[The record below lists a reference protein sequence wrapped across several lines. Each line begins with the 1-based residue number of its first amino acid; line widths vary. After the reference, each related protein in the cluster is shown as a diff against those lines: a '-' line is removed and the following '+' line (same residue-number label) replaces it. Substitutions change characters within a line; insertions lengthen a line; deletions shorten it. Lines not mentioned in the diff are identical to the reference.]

1 MKEMLFKEWAAIW
14 VKEKRNYIKESTY
27 ANYVVVLDN
36 HLIMRLGEYKVSDIT
51 KDIVQ
56 KMIIEM
62 RDKGRRDKRGGL
74 SDKTV
79 KDIIAI
85 LKMCLRDYGRN
96 DGWIYGKNALQY
108 PLNCNATQIRIMD
121 EDMYRKM
128 LSAIN
133 REHSFEAMGYAV
145 SLYTG
150 MRIGEICALQWKDI
164 DLKKKVIYVSKTL
177 QRIYL
182 KEGNRGITKIIIG
195 APKSKS
201 AVREIPIAKA
211 LENLLKGGVR
221 GEECYILSGT
231 TEYVE
236 PRLYRQ
242 HFMNFLCRNK
252 LDYMRFHDLR
262 HTFATRCIERGG
274 DYKTVSC
281 ILGHSSVNMTLNR
294 YVHPQLE
301 QKRKCVDLI

>member
-1 MKEMLFKEWAAIW
+1 MKQMLFKEWAAVW
-14 VKEKRNYIKESTY
+14 VEEKRKYVKESTY

-36 HLIMRLGEYKVSDIT
+36 HLIMRLGEYKVCDIT
-51 KDIVQ
+51 KEIVQ
-56 KMIIEM
+56 NMIIEM
-62 RDKGRRDKRGGL
+62 RDRGRRDKRGGL

-96 DGWIYGKNALQY
+96 DGWIYGKNALKY
-108 PLNCNATQIRIMD
+108 PLNCNAAQIRIMD
-121 EDMYRKM
+121 DDMYRKM

-133 REHSFEAMGYAV
+133 REHDFEAMGYAL

-164 DLKKKVIYVSKTL
+164 DLEKKIIYVSKTL

-182 KEGNRGITKIIIG
+182 KEGNRGVTKIIIG

-201 AVREIPIAKA
+201 AIREIPIAKA
-211 LENLLKGGVR
+211 LESFLESSVSS
-221 GEECYILSGT
+221 GEYYILSGT
-231 TEYVE
+231 AKYIE

-242 HFMNFLCRNK
+242 HFMDFLCRNK

-262 HTFATRCIERGG
+262 HPYVKPATKKFITFLRISGQP
-274 DYKTVSC
+274 YSC
-281 ILGHSSVNMTLNR
+281 
-294 YVHPQLE
+294 P
-301 QKRKCVDLI
+301 